1 MNQLIE
7 RTLDDLV
14 ERIEKGTGDWIRDWV
29 SGSVPL
35 NYTTSRQYHGI
46 NILLLW
52 GAKEK
57 AGYPSSEW
65 ATYKQWAASGHQVK
79 AGEKSSTIFIS
90 KDALK
95 KGGDKA
101 NPDDHYRLLR
111 CAFVFNAAQLV
122 VPPDKVTEAVTEAQ
136 RDEACDRL
144 VLATGAAIGDGD
156 QPLYRPTA
164 DMILIPPISK
174 FVSAEGY
181 YATLFH
187 ELIHWTG
194 HKTRLDRK
202 EDYADEELVAE
213 FGAAFT
219 CAGLGVTYC
228 SDNFAAYLRSWL
240 GRTKDKGAALM
251 KAASLASKAH
261 EFIMSHQ
268 QKEDAI
274 AA

>member
-7 RTLDDLV
+7 RTLEDLV

-29 SGSVPL
+29 SGGVPR
-35 NYTTSRQYHGI
+35 NYTTSRQYHGV

-52 GAKEK
+52 AAKERS
-57 AGYPSSEW
+57 GYPSNEW
-65 ATYKQWAASGHQVK
+65 ATYKQWAASGLQVK

-95 KGGDKA
+95 KGGDRD

-111 CAFVFNAAQLV
+111 CAFVFNAAQLL
-122 VPPDKVTEAVTEAQ
+122 VPPDRVTEAVTSVQ
-136 RDEACDRL
+136 RDEACERL
-144 VLATGAAIGDGD
+144 ITATGAAIAEGE
-156 QPLYRPTA
+156 QPLYRPAA
-164 DMILIPPISK
+164 DTILCPPPEK
-174 FVSAEGY
+174 FVSVEAY

-187 ELIHWTG
+187 ELVHWTG
-194 HKTRLDRK
+194 HKTRLARI
-202 EDYADEELVAE
+202 ETYADEELVAE
-213 FGAAFT
+213 FGAAFA
-219 CAGLGVTYC
+219 CAELHVTYS
-228 SDNFAAYLRSWL
+228 SDNFAAYLRGWL
-240 GRTKDKGAALM
+240 SKTKDRGAALM

-261 EFIMSHQ
+261 EYIMSHQ